1 MTIIILGITFF
12 YLLLIGSF
20 IYGFDKTQ
28 DFKIVDRSPHTK
40 FSVIIPFRNE
50 ANQLPN
56 LLDTIKTLEYPKS
69 MFEIIMVDDDSSDNS
84 VNIIKNYDLKGLT
97 ISVVKNIRRT
107 ASPKKDAI
115 TTAIAN
121 AQFNWIITS
130 DADCSLP
137 KYWLDIFDNY
147 IQNEAPKLI
156 IAPVTYT
163 RVNSFFKRF
172 QLLDILSLQGAT
184 IGSFGI
190 GKPIMCNG
198 ANLAYQKD
206 VFTAI
211 NGYEGN
217 SHVASGDD
225 LFILEKLLKTYKKG
239 ICYLKHRAVI
249 VSTNAEPNFSAL
261 KSQRIRWASKTA
273 TYHNNFSKLTAII
286 VIAMNGLV
294 VCLPL
299 LYYAEIITLKTVMYT
314 CMIKFLIDFLL
325 IFKSARFFEQGH
337 FLSAYILSC
346 LLYPYFTTYIAC
358 LSVFK
363 GYKWKSRRYGKYD
376 LK

>member
-1 MTIIILGITFF
+1 MTVIILSITIF

-28 DFKIVDRSPHTK
+28 DFKFEDLTPHTK
-40 FSVIIPFRNE
+40 FSVVIPFRNE
-50 ANQLPN
+50 AHQLPV
-56 LLDTIKTLEYPKS
+56 LLDTIKTLDYPKS

-84 VNIIKNYDLKGLT
+84 VDLIKNYDLKGLT

-107 ASPKKDAI
+107 PSPKKDAI
-115 TTAIAN
+115 TTAIN
-121 AQFNWIITS
+121 DAQFNWIITT
-130 DADCSLP
+130 DADCRLP
-137 KYWLDIFDNY
+137 KYWLDIVDNY
-147 IQNEAPKLI
+147 IQNKSPKLI

-172 QLLDILSLQGAT
+172 QLLDILSLQGVT

-190 GKPIMCNG
+190 GQPIMCNG
-198 ANLAYQKD
+198 ANLAYHKD
-206 VFTAI
+206 TFKDI

-217 SHVASGDD
+217 SHIASGDD
-225 LFILEKLLKTYKKG
+225 LFLLEKLLKTHQKDV
-239 ICYLKHRAVI
+239 CYLKHPAV
-249 VSTNAEPNFSAL
+249 VVTTDAEPNFRAL
-261 KSQRIRWASKTA
+261 KSQRVRWASKTA
-273 TYHNNFSKLTAII
+273 SYNNAFSKLTAII
-286 VIAMNGLV
+286 VFAMNGLV

-299 LYYAEIITLKTVMYT
+299 FYWAEIINLKTFIYT

-325 IFKSARFFEQGH
+325 IFKSARFFEQSQ
-337 FLSAYILSC
+337 FLPAYVLSC

-363 GYKWKSRRYGKYD
+363 GYKWKNRSYR
-376 LK
+376 